1 MKTTFYKQ
9 TGAAKIG
16 VYLVT
21 LAVLAALLGGLY
33 WWRQLNVGQPQ
44 GWPQQAVPVTAL
56 QLSPQVL
63 AETQT
68 AMGTLSAVQEVVLA
82 PEVAGRVTAIN
93 FVSGDQVGAGDVLV
107 QLFDLTE
114 KANLSAAKAA
124 AKLAEAQL
132 KRTQK
137 LAPIG
142 AESKELLTQRE
153 AESDRAQATVEQA
166 QAQLQLKTISAPFS
180 GQLGI
185 RRVNVGEYLNPG
197 DTVVSL
203 TNLDKLYV
211 DFAIPQQQLA
221 KLAHGAPVT
230 LNVDAFP
237 DQLFSGTITTIE
249 PQIEAATRN
258 VIVQATL
265 DNPDGLLRPS
275 MYVNVSVKVAETPDA
290 LMGRTPDNIPG
301 PAEECAAPPQPGQLL
316 PVGSANEL
324 LRRRPDL
331 RQAEAQLQGDAARL
345 NVAIADLYPQISLGA
360 GLNYF
365 NSEAISSSD
374 AFSFSLG
381 PLISWRFPNQQQS
394 RARIRQAE
402 AQQQAGFAEL
412 ENSVLNA
419 LSEVE
424 QAMENVLAQQQR
436 AAALEASMNAYQR
449 AFDITQT
456 RYQAGASSYIE
467 VHTAQQDLLSV
478 RTNHTAA
485 LQQLAA
491 QRVTLFKALGGGWQQ
506 SPQPMTHTKNAHSE
520 QGETHDI

>member
-1 MKTTFYKQ
+1 MKTSFYKQ

-166 QAQLQLKTISAPFS
+166 QAQLQLKTISVPFS

-290 LMGRTPDNIPG
+290 LLIPVTAVLTSAQG
-301 PAEECAAPPQPGQLL
+301 NSVVVVKGDEPAREGQAEFVAVTLGQRIGEQVEVLSGLNANDVVVTAGQNRIQPGALL
-316 PVGSANEL
+316 TVEINGG
-324 LRRRPDL
+324 
-331 RQAEAQLQGDAARL
+331 EAR
-345 NVAIADLYPQISLGA
+345 
-360 GLNYF
+360 
-365 NSEAISSSD
+365 
-374 AFSFSLG
+374 
-381 PLISWRFPNQQQS
+381 
-394 RARIRQAE
+394 
-402 AQQQAGFAEL
+402 
-412 ENSVLNA
+412 
-419 LSEVE
+419 
-424 QAMENVLAQQQR
+424 
-436 AAALEASMNAYQR
+436 
-449 AFDITQT
+449 
-456 RYQAGASSYIE
+456 
-467 VHTAQQDLLSV
+467 
-478 RTNHTAA
+478 
-485 LQQLAA
+485 
-491 QRVTLFKALGGGWQQ
+491 
-506 SPQPMTHTKNAHSE
+506 
-520 QGETHDI
+520 

>member
-1 MKTTFYKQ
+1 MFKLSQIIT
-9 TGAAKIG
+9 A
-16 VYLVT
+16 T
-21 LAVLAALLGGLY
+21 LM
-33 WWRQLNVGQPQ
+33 
-44 GWPQQAVPVTAL
+44 L
-56 QLSPQVL
+56 QLAGCAVDVSRQNPDEAYEGIAEFATDAGMFDATHAPQHNWWQLYNDSALNELVAEALHANKGLQAANANLRRAQSVL
-63 AETQT
+63 SEIDSRRLPTTELNGGIAYGDGIPATGMSIGDTQVVQY
-68 AMGTLSAVQEVVLA
+68 GTFSVGWEADLFGRVSAAINAADADASAVQAARDSVRITVAAETTRAYLNACSYAHSITVAEQSLA
-82 PEVAGRVTAIN
+82 ASHEQLWLVAAMEQAGSAVEADIERAKGVVAGV
-93 FVSGDQVGAGDVLV
+93 
-107 QLFDLTE
+107 
-114 KANLSAAKAA
+114 KADIPMLKARRKVA
-124 AKLAEAQL
+124 L
-132 KRTQK
+132 
-137 LAPIG
+137 
-142 AESKELLTQRE
+142 
-153 AESDRAQATVEQA
+153 
-166 QAQLQLKTISAPFS
+166 LQLA
-180 GQLGI
+180 
-185 RRVNVGEYLNPG
+185 
-197 DTVVSL
+197 
-203 TNLDKLYV
+203 
-211 DFAIPQQQLA
+211 
-221 KLAHGAPVT
+221 
-230 LNVDAFP
+230 
-237 DQLFSGTITTIE
+237 
-249 PQIEAATRN
+249 
-258 VIVQATL
+258 
-265 DNPDGLLRPS
+265 
-275 MYVNVSVKVAETPDA
+275 A

-402 AQQQAGFAEL
+402 AQQQAAFAAL

-467 VHTAQQDLLSV
+467 VLTAQQDLLSV

-506 SPQPMTHTKNAHSE
+506 SPQPLTHTKNAHSE